1 MKYEKY
7 MTLFIWWMLKGSVLE
22 FSGLYTSIFQDRSD
36 KSTFNMFLNM
46 FEKGLKKSK
55 SLKICYAL
63 NCQNHKKFK

>member
-46 FEKGLKKSK
+46 FEKGLKNQKV
-55 SLKICYAL
+55 
-63 NCQNHKKFK
+63 